1 MQGAL
6 HFMILGSQALLRNR
20 IQTALAM
27 TGVMVGVGAL
37 VASLA
42 LGRGAQDSLKDQL
55 LAAGANM
62 IVVTAGNYSLEKS
75 QGT

>member
-20 IQTALAM
+20 IQTALAI

-55 LAAGANM
+55 LAAG
-62 IVVTAGNYSLEKS
+62 
-75 QGT
+75 